1 MQIHYLIPSRNPEQV
16 CMHCG
21 YCVSSD
27 EMVATDTPWGQV
39 GLQQMDML
47 CEIFLFD
54 ISWPLLN
61 EMNIDENVNLDREL

>member
-1 MQIHYLIPSRNPEQV
+1 
-16 CMHCG
+16 MHCG

-27 EMVATDTPWGQV
+27 EMLATDTPWGQV